1 LITDK
6 FPSPKLQLNAK
17 DPTPPVVRALNVTGE
32 EVSGDIGPYV
42 KLTVGTAATVMA
54 WLELAALPFASV
66 TVTMTLYEPDDVKV
80 CRDGLPVVT
89 LPSPKLQLKA
99 YNVAPPLAEAVNA
112 TC

>member
-1 LITDK
+1 M
-6 FPSPKLQLNAK
+6 FPSPKLQLNVK
-17 DPTPPVVRALNVTGE
+17 GPTPPVVRALNVTSE
-32 EVSGDIGPYV
+32 EVSGDMGPYV
-42 KLTVGTAATVMA
+42 KLTKGTPATVMA
-54 WLELAALPFASV
+54 WLESAALPFASV

-99 YNVAPPLAEAVNA
+99 NNVAPPLADAVNA

>member
-1 LITDK
+1 MITDK
-6 FPSPKLQLNAK
+6 FPSPKLQLNMK
-17 DPTPPVVRALNVTGE
+17 GPTPPVVRALNATGE
-32 EVSGDIGPYV
+32 KVSGDMGPYV
-42 KLTVGTAATVMA
+42 KLTKGTPATVMA
-54 WLELAALPFASV
+54 WLESAALPFASV

-99 YNVAPPLAEAVNA
+99 YGVAPPLAEPVNS

>member
-1 LITDK
+1 MMTWLELAFT
-6 FPSPKLQLNAK
+6 PSESVA
-17 DPTPPVVRALNVTGE
+17 VNVTGE

-99 YNVAPPLAEAVNA
+99 HNVAPPLAEAVNA